1 MGELEAAEEAADA
14 AAREARR
21 TLREKRKAELHAGV
35 EERVGKL
42 KEKLDV
48 S

>member
-1 MGELEAAEEAADA
+1 MPLRAKRGA
-14 AAREARR
+14 

-35 EERVGKL
+35 DERMGKL
-42 KEKLDV
+42 KEKLHV